1 MATGVGQAGATE
13 TRTPLKRPYI
23 PVFIA
28 LGVLTLIE
36 VQVPGLD
43 IAKGSQIFLLMI
55 FAIAKAALV
64 VLYYMHVR
72 YEPRALA
79 WIALVPLFLAIAM
92 LIAFIAETI

>member
-1 MATGVGQAGATE
+1 MATGVEQAGT
-13 TRTPLKRPYI
+13 TQTKMPLKRPYI

-28 LGVLTLIE
+28 LGLLTLVE
-36 VQVPGLD
+36 VQIPGMD
-43 IAKGSQIFLLMI
+43 IAKSSQIFLLMI
-55 FAIAKAALV
+55 FAIGKAALV

-92 LIAFIAETI
+92 LVTFIGETI